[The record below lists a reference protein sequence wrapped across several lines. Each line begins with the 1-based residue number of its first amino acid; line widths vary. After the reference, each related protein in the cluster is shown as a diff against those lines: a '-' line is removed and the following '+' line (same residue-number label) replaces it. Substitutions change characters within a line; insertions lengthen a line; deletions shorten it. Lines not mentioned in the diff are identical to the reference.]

1 MISIDLVDGRRFEIA
16 GFELDVGQ
24 TSFFGVG
31 QVVQDVVLGGAL
43 EDRLDLLSGRGT
55 GHDGRG
61 RGDLFGLEDAGWTR
75 RYVLEMY

>member
-1 MISIDLVDGRRFEIA
+1 
-16 GFELDVGQ
+16 
-24 TSFFGVG
+24 
-31 QVVQDVVLGGAL
+31 VQDVVLGGAL

-75 RYVLEMY
+75 RYILEMY